1 MKMIDNKELEEIG
14 YIENPQEIIVE
25 YVNRKDSEYPNL
37 TIDQFEKELI
47 KKYHFKATK
56 DTEDLYYYDSENGIY
71 VKGGDYTRDTLPEV
85 SLVEELGGIVKILP
99 YVDNRSTTRLIHHI
113 QAIAK

>member
-1 MKMIDNKELEEIG
+1 MKMIDNIELEEIG

-25 YVNRKDSEYPNL
+25 YVNRKNSEYPNL

-56 DTEDLYYYDSENGIY
+56 DTEDLYYYDPENGIY
-71 VKGGDYTRDTLPEV
+71 VKGGEWLINQECFKFNPEINTNKGFDSLICEIIDSVGIEGEILITL
-85 SLVEELGGIVKILP
+85 
-99 YVDNRSTTRLIHHI
+99 
-113 QAIAK
+113 

>member
-1 MKMIDNKELEEIG
+1 MRQLKGNG
-14 YIENPQEIIVE
+14 RPVNPLSDRLTVLAALNCVDHVIPFSERTPHNLIRIVC
-25 YVNRKDSEYPNL
+25 PN
-37 TIDQFEKELI
+37 
-47 KKYHFKATK
+47 
-56 DTEDLYYYDSENGIY
+56 IY